1 MPNLVSED
9 DVVLLQL
16 FDDHDLFDGCEHED
30 MSQMM
35 QGEASIMECE
45 ILEVSH
51 GNSAQH
57 NLTAIAEEIK
67 IDPCSEN
74 ECQFS
79 YSCSSS
85 VVSVEQWMPC
95 PLDRNFVNDIVD
107 QSATSRSY
115 NEQQTLPRLES
126 RDCLVSCHGLVSS
139 SSSMVRMHSLAGNPL
154 PQGTTSSRAPPP
166 STLCPHALKHKF
178 PEIYG
183 DMESDEKFLKRCL
196 RHTSLDMLIS
206 RPPAKMK
213 IHREHSL
220 AGYPLDEVYLDIPLG
235 NSIYFFEEIERL
247 KTNNNV

>member
-9 DVVLLQL
+9 DIVLLQFL
-16 FDDHDLFDGCEHED
+16 DDHDLFDGCEHED

-35 QGEASIMECE
+35 QGEASIIEYE

-51 GNSAQH
+51 GNSTQH
-57 NLTAIAEEIK
+57 NLTATAEEIK
-67 IDPCSEN
+67 IDPRIEN
-74 ECQFS
+74 EYQIS

-95 PLDRNFVNDIVD
+95 PLERNFVNDIVD
-107 QSATSRSY
+107 QPATSRSY
-115 NEQQTLPRLES
+115 NEQQTLHHMES
-126 RDCLVSCHGLVSS
+126 RDYLVSCHGIMSP

-154 PQGTTSSRAPPP
+154 PQAITSSRAPPP

-183 DMESDEKFLKRCL
+183 DMESDEEFLKRCL

-206 RPPAKMK
+206 RPAKMK
-213 IHREHSL
+213 INREHSL

-235 NSIYFFEEIERL
+235 NTIYCFEEI
-247 KTNNNV
+247 